1 MACVAMTPYLLIR
14 GESDEVSFIC
24 PNRYL
29 GVMLVQGCSN
39 SVDRK
44 EP

>member
-14 GESDEVSFIC
+14 GESDEVSFI

-29 GVMLVQGCSN
+29 RVMLVQGCSN

>member
-1 MACVAMTPYLLIR
+1 MACVAMTPHLLIR
-14 GESDEVSFIC
+14 GDEVSFIC
-24 PNRYL
+24 PNRFL
-29 GVMLVQGCSN
+29 RVMLVQGCSN